1 MIDMYASLVV
11 LSSFA
16 FLYCIVAG
24 KLEKSPIS
32 GAALFILFGIVIG
45 PLGLD
50 WIDLDLD
57 NKDIRILVDLTLA
70 LILYSDAAKT
80 DKRSLQQ
87 SSSLAARMLLI
98 AMPMVILLGWF
109 VGSFLFSQFSWVQLA
124 ILATMLCA
132 TDAALGKAVVTDKR
146 VPVKVR
152 TSLNVESGLN
162 DGLSVPFLLLFI
174 TLANQTE
181 TLEPFSLSLKL
192 VLEEIGIG
200 TIVGV
205 SVSYAGIWLA
215 NKAWLKGWMPKLWQ
229 HISIVMLALLC
240 FSVAQELHGSGYIA
254 AYVGGLTF
262 RFLASRQAHVL
273 VNDTEGT
280 GETLAMMTWIAFGA
294 VVIPVVLPDITS
306 ATIVYGLASLTIV
319 RIVPVLLSLVGTG
332 LAFKEKLFMAWF
344 GPRGLAS
351 IAFMIIVINQEVPNG
366 EQLAA
371 IVTCT
376 VLMSALLHGVSA
388 NLLIGKLFSSENQ
401 QA

>member
-1 MIDMYASLVV
+1 MYASLVI

-24 KLEKSPIS
+24 RLEKSPIS

-45 PLGLD
+45 PIGLD
-50 WIDLDLD
+50 WIELALE
-57 NKDIRILVDLTLA
+57 NTDIRILVDLTLA

-80 DKRSLQQ
+80 DKRSLQL

-98 AMPMVILLGWF
+98 AMPMVIFMGWIVGYLLF
-109 VGSFLFSQFSWVQLA
+109 DQFSWIQLA

-174 TLANQTE
+174 TMANQAE
-181 TLEPFSLSLKL
+181 SLEPFSLSLKL
-192 VLEEIGIG
+192 VFEEIGIG

-205 SVSYAGIWLA
+205 CLSSAGIWLA

-262 RFLASRQAHVL
+262 RFLATRQAHVL

-280 GETLAMMTWIAFGA
+280 GETLAMMTWIVFGA
-294 VVIPVVLPDITS
+294 VVIPVVLPDITTQ
-306 ATIVYGLASLTIV
+306 TIVYGVASLTIV
-319 RIVPVLLSLVGTG
+319 RMLPIIASLAGTG
-332 LAFKEKLFMAWF
+332 LELKDKLFMAWF

-351 IAFMIIVINQEVPNG
+351 IAFMIIVINQELPNG

-376 VLMSALLHGVSA
+376 VLMSALLHGLSA
-388 NLLIGKLFSSENQ
+388 NYLISRLFSVESRS
-401 QA
+401 